1 MIKMNKEN
9 KASTDETVVF
19 VLENGSHYKGAASE
33 GKHFGTIVGVLNK
46 LQAVNNIESD
56 KLGFG
61 GTKLDLAAFFANLML
76 VSEFELTEFTIL
88 TENTDDFNPDTPV
101 HNEH

>member
-1 MIKMNKEN
+1 MNKE
-9 KASTDETVVF
+9 KKGSPDETVVF

-33 GKHFGTIVGVLNK
+33 GKYFKTIVGILDK
-46 LQAVNNIESD
+46 LKAVNNIETD

-61 GTKLDLAAFFANLML
+61 GTKLDLAAFFANLLL
-76 VSEFELTEFTIL
+76 VSDFELTEFTIL

-101 HNEH
+101 RNEN